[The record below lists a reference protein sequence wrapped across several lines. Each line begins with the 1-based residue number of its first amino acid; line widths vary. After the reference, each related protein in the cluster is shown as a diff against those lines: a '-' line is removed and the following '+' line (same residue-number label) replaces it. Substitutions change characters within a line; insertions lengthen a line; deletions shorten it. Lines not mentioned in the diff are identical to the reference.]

1 MNRVQRGRASR
12 HERAKAKHVAH
23 REDAPETNAPR
34 TEQFFADLRAPS
46 GRRVPGLGRAMRRP
60 GHAGCCRE
68 QTRLSKDTART
79 QTDGSSPRH
88 RTDAANTPFHDRN
101 PFRMRRY
108 PPSAGACKSCGICR
122 YKIIWREV
130 LWILLYQKS
139 RGGGGGSAAST
150 TQEAQSMPRALG
162 GLAAVKQLCEL
173 LL

>member
-88 RTDAANTPFHDRN
+88 RTDAANTPVHDCN

-108 PPSAGACKSCGICR
+108 PPSAGACKSCGIRR
-122 YKIIWREV
+122 YKISGREV
-130 LWILLYQKS
+130 LWIQQLRKNQ
-139 RGGGGGSAAST
+139 GGGGSTTST
-150 TQEAQSMPRALG
+150 TQEAPSVSRVLG
-162 GLAAVKQLCEL
+162 RLAAVKQL
-173 LL
+173 